1 MIAILKFFLITLA
14 ICSTLFTT
22 VHYYDGYELNLTLI
36 VESTIGASVITTG
49 MTVIFAI
56 IAVLR

>member
-1 MIAILKFFLITLA
+1 MIAILKFFFITLA

-22 VHYYDGYELNLTLI
+22 IHYYDGYELNLTLI
-36 VESTIGASVITTG
+36 AESTIGASVITTG
-49 MTVIFAI
+49 MTVVFAI

>member
-1 MIAILKFFLITLA
+1 MIAILKFFTLA

-22 VHYYDGYELNLTLI
+22 INYYEGYELNPTLI

-49 MTVIFAI
+49 MTVVFAI

>member
-1 MIAILKFFLITLA
+1 MIAILKFFLITLV

-22 VHYYDGYELNLTLI
+22 INYYEGYELNLTFI
-36 VESTIGASVITTG
+36 VESTIGASIITTG
-49 MTVIFAI
+49 MTVVFAI

>member
-1 MIAILKFFLITLA
+1 MIAILKFFFITLA
-14 ICSTLFTT
+14 ICSMLFTT

-36 VESTIGASVITTG
+36 AESTIGASVITTG
-49 MTVIFAI
+49 MTVVFAI

>member
-1 MIAILKFFLITLA
+1 MIAILKFFFITLV

-22 VHYYDGYELNLTLI
+22 VHYYDGYELDLTLI
-36 VESTIGASVITTG
+36 VESTVGASVITTG

-56 IAVLR
+56 IVVLR

>member
-1 MIAILKFFLITLA
+1 MIAILKFFFITLA

-36 VESTIGASVITTG
+36 AESTIGASVITTG
-49 MTVIFAI
+49 MTVVFAI